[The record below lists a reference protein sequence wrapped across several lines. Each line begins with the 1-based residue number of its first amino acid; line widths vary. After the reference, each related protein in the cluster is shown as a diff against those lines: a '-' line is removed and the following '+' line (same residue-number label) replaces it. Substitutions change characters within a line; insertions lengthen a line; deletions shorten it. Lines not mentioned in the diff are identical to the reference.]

1 MNIQDLDKY
10 IIMAAALAV
19 AAGPVAAA
27 AMQIIKSAVG
37 LFGKQL
43 PANLQAVGA
52 AVISAGLVCWQMV
65 AQGVP
70 WEVAVAAIAV
80 ALFTPKASYDAAKS
94 LHNTAAGTTCPPPE
108 TDKPDG
114 G

>member
-1 MNIQDLDKY
+1 MNIQDLETY

-27 AMQIIKSAVG
+27 AMQIIKVIYGVLAKGAS
-37 LFGKQL
+37 L
-43 PANLQAVGA
+43 PANAQAIGA
-52 AVISAGLVCWQMV
+52 AAISAALVTWQMI

-70 WEVAVAAIAV
+70 WQVAVAAVAV

-94 LHNTAAGTTCPPPE
+94 LHNTAAAATPTTE
-108 TDKPDG
+108 EDT
-114 G
+114 